1 MAAVG
6 FQDSQKSSMNFS
18 LSLDKSSDANDD
30 LCQRIEEYKN
40 HNPDDVEELKK
51 CIHDVLGEAERTAQE
66 RLDKKEVS
74 CLVWQCLK
82 HKWKILELLMH

>member
-6 FQDSQKSSMNFS
+6 IQDSQKSSMNFS
-18 LSLDKSSDANDD
+18 LSLDKSIDAGDD
-30 LCQRIEEYKN
+30 LCQRIEEYKT

-74 CLVWQCLK
+74 
-82 HKWKILELLMH
+82 